1 MLASVNAYCKIN
13 QLICY
18 LICFFFSILSKR
30 QALRIASAK
39 NSASWW
45 RYFHR
50 ITTTMYYK
58 FKTVNTEIT
67 NMHYAKPISIVL
79 RGVGSIGICKKT
91 SFWTILLNVSMLH
104 FIYKNIMKIPK
115 KSILAVEDV
124 LNLIYRLLRDRNIF
138 WQCGK
143 TVQQGHQSQQIH

>member
-1 MLASVNAYCKIN
+1 MLASVNAYCKID

-18 LICFFFSILSKR
+18 LFAFFSILSKR

-45 RYFHR
+45 RYFQR
-50 ITTTMYYK
+50 ITTTMCYK
-58 FKTVNTEIT
+58 FTTVNTEII
-67 NMHYAKPISIVL
+67 NNIHYAKPISIVL
-79 RGVGSIGICKKT
+79 RRMVVLPFLKRHQFGQHYWMFLCC
-91 SFWTILLNVSMLH
+91 IL
-104 FIYKNIMKIPK
+104 FIRLLWR
-115 KSILAVEDV
+115 SQRDELTVEDV

-143 TVQQGHQSQQIH
+143 TVQQGHQSQIH